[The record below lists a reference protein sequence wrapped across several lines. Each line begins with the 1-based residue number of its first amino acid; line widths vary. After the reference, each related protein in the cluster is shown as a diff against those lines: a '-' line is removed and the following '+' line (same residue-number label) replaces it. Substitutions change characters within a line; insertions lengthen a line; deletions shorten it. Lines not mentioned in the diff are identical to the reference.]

1 MILNIIFIIIGF
13 VLLIKGADFL
23 VDGASEIAKKFHIP
37 EIVIGLTIVAIG
49 TSMPEL
55 VVSVTSALEGHSDLA
70 IGNVVGSNIANMF
83 LILGVCAVIKPLIF
97 KKETKIFEI
106 PITILSTIFLF
117 YLCINGNN
125 ENKYII
131 TKEEGIILLGL
142 CILFIIYNLIMA
154 KKGEE
159 FDKEDNIIEIKTN
172 EEDKTPIW
180 ESLFGIIIGIIG
192 LKLGGDFVVDNSVE
206 IARIL
211 GISEQLISLTIVA
224 FSTSL
229 PELITSI
236 AATRKGETDMAIG
249 NILGSQI
256 FNIVLII
263 GLSAALTPIQYSVSY
278 NSNIILLIVGSIM
291 LGLFPFVGKKNQM
304 TRSNG
309 AIFML
314 MYAMYLASIVFYQ
327 R

>member
-1 MILNIIFIIIGF
+1 MLLNIIIIMIGF

-23 VDGASEIAKKFHIP
+23 VDGASEIAKRFHIP

-83 LILGVCAVIKPLIF
+83 LILGVCSIIRPLIF
-97 KKETKIFEI
+97 KKETRLYEI
-106 PITILSTIFLF
+106 PFTILTTILLF
-117 YLCINGNN
+117 FLCINGSGKQINA
-125 ENKYII
+125 I
-131 TKEEGIILLGL
+131 TREEGMILLVF

-159 FDKEDNIIEIKTN
+159 FDKGDRILEIRT
-172 EEDKTPIW
+172 EENKQVPLW
-180 ESLFGIIIGIIG
+180 ESLFGIIIGIVG
-192 LKLGGDFVVDNSVE
+192 LKLGGDLVVENSVK
-206 IARIL
+206 IAQIL
-211 GISEQLISLTIVA
+211 GISEKLISLTIVA

-236 AATRKGETDMAIG
+236 AATKKGETDMAIG
-249 NILGSQI
+249 NILGSQL
-256 FNIVLII
+256 FNILLII
-263 GLSAALTPIQYSVSY
+263 GLSAILAPISYSKSY
-278 NSNIILLIVGSIM
+278 DSNIILLIVGSIV
-291 LGLFPFVGKKNQM
+291 LGLFPFVGKKNEM

-309 AIFML
+309 IVFVL
-314 MYAMYLASIVFYQ
+314 TYIVYLISIVYFA
-327 R
+327 

>member
-1 MILNIIFIIIGF
+1 MLLNIIFIIIGF
-13 VLLIKGADFL
+13 ILLIKGADFL
-23 VDGASEIAKKFHIP
+23 VDGASEIAKRFHIP

-83 LILGVCAVIKPLIF
+83 LILGVCSIIKPLVF
-97 KKETKIFEI
+97 KKETRLFEMPFNIF
-106 PITILSTIFLF
+106 STIILF
-117 YLCINGNN
+117 FLCINGSGKQINT
-125 ENKYII
+125 I
-131 TKEEGIILLGL
+131 TREEGTILLAF

-159 FDKEDNIIEIKTN
+159 FDQEENILELRT
-172 EEDKTPIW
+172 EENKKVPLW
-180 ESLFGIIIGIIG
+180 ESLFGIIVGIIG
-192 LKLGGDFVVDNSVE
+192 LKLGGDLVVENSVE
-206 IARIL
+206 IAKIL
-211 GISEQLISLTIVA
+211 GISEKLISLTIVA

-256 FNIVLII
+256 FNILLII
-263 GLSAALTPIQYSVSY
+263 GVSAALTPINYSKSY
-278 NSNIILLIVGSIM
+278 DSNIILLIVGSIM
-291 LGLFPFVGKKNQM
+291 LGLFPFIGKKNEM

-309 AIFML
+309 IVFVLTYAI
-314 MYAMYLASIVFYQ
+314 YLVSIVYFA
-327 R
+327 

>member
-1 MILNIIFIIIGF
+1 MLLNIILIIIGF
-13 VLLIKGADFL
+13 ILLIKGADFL

-70 IGNVVGSNIANMF
+70 IGNIVGSNIANLF

-97 KKETKIFEI
+97 KKETRIFEI
-106 PITILSTIFLF
+106 PFTIFVTILFF
-117 YLCINGNN
+117 FLCINKLNGQT
-125 ENKYII
+125 YII
-131 TKEEGIILLGL
+131 AKEEGIILLVF
-142 CILFIIYNLIMA
+142 CILFILYNLIMA

-159 FDKEDNIIEIKTN
+159 FENQNRILEIQTN
-172 EEDKTPIW
+172 EKKEVPVW
-180 ESLFGIIIGIIG
+180 ESIFGIIVGIVG
-192 LKLGGDFVVDNSVE
+192 LKLGGDLVVNNSVE
-206 IARIL
+206 IAKIL
-211 GISEQLISLTIVA
+211 GITEKLISLTIVA

-249 NILGSQI
+249 NIIGSQI
-256 FNIVLII
+256 FNILLII
-263 GLSAALTPIQYSVSY
+263 GISAFLAPIAYTKSY
-278 NSNIILLIVGSIM
+278 NSNIILLIIGTIL
-291 LGLFPFVGKKNQM
+291 LGLYPYIGKKNEM

-309 AIFML
+309 VAFVFI
-314 MYAMYLASIVFYQ
+314 YIIYLASIVYFA
-327 R
+327 

>member
-1 MILNIIFIIIGF
+1 MLLNIIFVIIGF
-13 VLLIKGADFL
+13 ILLIKGADFL

-70 IGNVVGSNIANMF
+70 IGNIVGSNIANMF
-83 LILGVCAVIKPLIF
+83 LILGACAVIKPLVF
-97 KKETKIFEI
+97 KKETRIFEI
-106 PITILSTIFLF
+106 PFTIFVTTLF
-117 YLCINGNN
+117 FFLCINNVNGQT
-125 ENKYII
+125 YTI
-131 TKEEGIILLGL
+131 TKEEGIILLVF

-159 FDKEDNIIEIKTN
+159 FEKQEKIIEIKTR
-172 EEDKTPIW
+172 EGRISPVW
-180 ESLFGIIIGIIG
+180 ESIFGIVVGIVG
-192 LKLGGDFVVDNSVE
+192 LKLGGDLVVNNSIE
-206 IARIL
+206 IAKIL
-211 GISEQLISLTIVA
+211 GISEKLISLTIVA

-256 FNIVLII
+256 FNILLII
-263 GLSAALTPIQYSVSY
+263 GVSAFLTPIAYTTSYS
-278 NSNIILLIVGSIM
+278 SNIILLIIGTIL
-291 LGLFPFVGKKNQM
+291 LGLYPYIGKKNEM

-309 AIFML
+309 FAFVVI
-314 MYAMYLASIVFYQ
+314 YIMYLIGIVCFA
-327 R
+327 

>member
-1 MILNIIFIIIGF
+1 MLLNIILIIIGF

-83 LILGVCAVIKPLIF
+83 LILGVCSIIRPLVF
-97 KKETKIFEI
+97 KKETRLFEI
-106 PITILSTIFLF
+106 PFTIFATIMLF
-117 YLCINGNN
+117 FLSINGSGEKINT
-125 ENKYII
+125 I
-131 TKEEGIILLGL
+131 TREEGIILLAF
-142 CILFIIYNLIMA
+142 CVLFIIYNLIMA

-159 FDKEDNIIEIKTN
+159 FDKEDRILEIRT
-172 EEDKTPIW
+172 EENKQVPLW
-180 ESLFGIIIGIIG
+180 ESLFGIIIGIVG
-192 LKLGGDFVVDNSVE
+192 LKLGGDLVVNNAVE
-206 IARIL
+206 IAQIL
-211 GISEQLISLTIVA
+211 GISEKLISLTIVA

-236 AATRKGETDMAIG
+236 AATKKGETDMAIG
-249 NILGSQI
+249 NILGSQL
-256 FNIVLII
+256 FNILLII
-263 GLSAALTPIQYSVSY
+263 GVSAALTPINYSKSY
-278 NSNIILLIVGSIM
+278 DSNIILLIVGSIV
-291 LGLFPFVGKKNQM
+291 LGLFPFVGKKNEM

-309 AIFML
+309 ILFVLTYILYMIG
-314 MYAMYLASIVFYQ
+314 IVCFA
-327 R
+327 

>member
-1 MILNIIFIIIGF
+1 MILNLILIIIGF

-83 LILGVCAVIKPLIF
+83 FILGVCSIIKPLIF
-97 KKETKIFEI
+97 KKETRIFEI
-106 PITILSTIFLF
+106 PFTIFTTVLLF
-117 YLCINGNN
+117 FLCINGT
-125 ENKYII
+125 NKQMNVI
-131 TKEEGIILLGL
+131 TREEGIILLVF
-142 CILFIIYNLIMA
+142 CVLFVIYNLIMA

-159 FDKEDNIIEIKTN
+159 FDQEDNLIEIKTN
-172 EEDKTPIW
+172 DKKEVPVW
-180 ESLFGIIIGIIG
+180 ESIFGIVIGIIG
-192 LKLGGDFVVDNSVE
+192 LKLGGDLVVDNAVE
-206 IARIL
+206 IAKIL
-211 GISEQLISLTIVA
+211 GISEKLISLTIVA

-249 NILGSQI
+249 NIIGSQI

-263 GLSAALTPIQYSVSY
+263 GLSAVLAPIAYSKSY
-278 NSNIILLIVGSIM
+278 DSNIILLIIGSIF
-291 LGLFPFVGKKNQM
+291 LGLFPYIGKKNEM
-304 TRSNG
+304 TRNNG
-309 AIFML
+309 IIFVL
-314 MYAMYLASIVFYQ
+314 TYIIYLVSIVYFA
-327 R
+327 